1 MNYPLAI
8 NSYGVIETQPLDP
21 STRFGNANATYLADR
36 DMTDYWVWAF
46 SDLVGNTDRGNLAE
60 YIVAMA
66 VGAAAPVRN
75 SWASYDIE
83 GPNGEKI
90 EVKSSAYVQAWHQEK
105 PSVIRFGIR
114 KTLEWLP
121 ETNSFGSEKKRH
133 SEVYVF
139 CLLAEQQK
147 ERINPLDLSQWEFY
161 VLPTSLIDQVFG
173 NKETISLNQVRQH
186 ATKLAVDEIKTAVR
200 QGVI

>member
-1 MNYPLAI
+1 MI
-8 NSYGVIETQPLDP
+8 
-21 STRFGNANATYLADR
+21 
-36 DMTDYWVWAF
+36 DYWSWAF
-46 SDLVGNTDRGNLAE
+46 SDLVSNTDRGTLAE

-83 GPNGEKI
+83 GLNGEKI

-105 PSVIRFGIR
+105 PSTIQFGIR
-114 KTLEWLP
+114 KTREWLP

-161 VLPTSLIDQVFG
+161 VLPTQLIDRLFG
-173 NKETISLNQVRQH
+173 DKGTLSLNQVRQH
-186 ATKLAVDEIKTAVR
+186 ATKLAVDEIGNAVR
-200 QGVI
+200 RALPYTNSMQL